1 MFERWRPVGDRCHV
15 IRVEQPDVHAT
26 LDQVRRILLQLR
38 A

>member
-1 MFERWRPVGDRCHV
+1 V
-15 IRVEQPDVHAT
+15 IRVEQPDVPAT